1 MENIVENIE
10 KIKAELPEG
19 VKLVAVSKFHP
30 AEVVRAA
37 YDAGLRTFGENRAQ
51 ELAAKQPLL
60 PADIEWHFIGHLQ
73 KNKVKTV
80 VGRAAMIQSVD
91 SLELLALIDKESA
104 KLGLKTDVLL
114 QIHVAQEEA
123 KSGFYIDELNELC
136 EKDAFAAFANVN
148 YCGVMT
154 MATNTRDDSQVARE
168 FGSVKQE
175 FDLLRKNY
183 FSDKSAFAQ
192 LSMGMSH
199 DWKIAVSQGA
209 TMVRV
214 GTAIFGQR
222 EY

>member
-1 MENIVENIE
+1 MENIAENIE

-30 AEVVRAA
+30 AEVVRVA
-37 YDAGLRTFGENRAQ
+37 YDAGLRAFGENRAQ
-51 ELAAKQPLL
+51 ELVAKQPLL
-60 PADIEWHFIGHLQ
+60 PTDVEWHFIGHLQ
-73 KNKVKTV
+73 KNKVKAV
-80 VGRAAMIQSVD
+80 VGKAAMIQSVD
-91 SLELLALIDKESA
+91 SLELLALIDKESK
-104 KLGLKTDVLL
+104 KLGIKTDVLL

-136 EKDAFAAFANVN
+136 DKDAFAAFVNVN
-148 YCGVMT
+148 YCGLMT
-154 MATNTRDDSQVARE
+154 MATNTRDEHQVAHE
-168 FGSVKQE
+168 FGTVKQE

-183 FSDKSAFAQ
+183 FSDKPTFEQ

-199 DWKIAVSQGA
+199 DWKIAVAQGA